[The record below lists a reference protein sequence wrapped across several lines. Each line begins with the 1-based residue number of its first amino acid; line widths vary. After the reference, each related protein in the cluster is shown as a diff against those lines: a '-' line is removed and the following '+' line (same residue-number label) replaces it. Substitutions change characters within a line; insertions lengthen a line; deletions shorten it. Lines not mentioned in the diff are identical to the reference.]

1 MNWIVVLWQLFIA
14 VTMVTMLKGQIK
26 KKKKKNF
33 PYLVLYV

>member
-1 MNWIVVLWQLFIA
+1 MKWIVVLWQLFIA

-26 KKKKKNF
+26 KKKKNF